1 MATLSRPTLK
11 IDVLT
16 GTPNHRVTATVNVQ
30 LTKEEDAL
38 INPGRGKTGIPVNL
52 KSNLWGDD
60 GGLNGAD
67 DNLFL
72 FPLQKITRSGTYTFT
87 ANVPRKVLNEDSS
100 FWNNDDEIYSRFSLV
115 SGSNLFPITA
125 IAINSPVI
133 KGQFG

>member
-16 GTPNHRVTATVNVQ
+16 GERSHRVTATVNVQ
-30 LTKEEDAL
+30 LTRAEEAL
-38 INPGRGKTGIPVNL
+38 INPGGGRPGIPVNL

-60 GGLNGAD
+60 GGLTGAD

-72 FPLQKITRSGTYTFT
+72 FPLQRITRSGTYTFT
-87 ANVPRKVLNEDSS
+87 ANVSRSVLNEDSGL
-100 FWNNDDEIYSRFSLV
+100 FNDDEIYNRFSLV
-115 SGSNLFPITA
+115 SGSSIFPINA
-125 IAINSPVI
+125 IAINSPTI